1 MAVKRGSRSSDFP
14 RSIALPGEEG
24 VYERVNGMYA
34 THDRAAEAAA
44 GEAEMVLADGR
55 VAVFRGDVADAGG
68 GGCAVYATPGGPLAI
83 PTGRV
88 FIRFRDGVSAEER
101 RPAVEGAGYS
111 VDRIPGYAPQA
122 AWVCSIDGAIGSG
135 LSGLA
140 RLRALPDVEHV
151 EPEFLT
157 EKHTRD

>member
-1 MAVKRGSRSSDFP
+1 MVNRESRRSDFP
-14 RSIALPGEEG
+14 RRIALPGDDG

-34 THDRAAEAAA
+34 THDRPAEAS
-44 GEAEMVLADGR
+44 AEGAELVLADGR
-55 VAVFRGDVADAGG
+55 VAVFRGDLAAAGG
-68 GGCAVYATPGGPLAI
+68 GACAVYATPGGPLAV

-88 FIRFRDGVSAEER
+88 FVRFRHGVSAEER
-101 RPAVEGAGYS
+101 RHAVEDAGYA

-122 AWVCSIDGAIGSG
+122 AWVCSTDGAIGSG

-157 EKHTRD
+157 ENHPRA